1 MEEFL
6 NQFFNFKVFEKKVV
20 IPYWMNK
27 LDKEI
32 YGPYGGKGT
41 THEILEATIK
51 AAKQEGINLH
61 NLDSKEIYSFMKK
74 NRIGIDC
81 SGFAYQILDFWDH
94 QKGGDGIENSVIGAS
109 GMGIRKTDADALT
122 NNINTLPVADYSQ
135 IKTGDLLRL
144 DGGAHVA
151 VIVKYSEDEIVY
163 THISAKTKIEGPHLG
178 KIRIIE
184 KKKGL
189 EEQVWPELAKDGRN
203 YGQRYF
209 CPNLGDGIRRLKI
222 WA

>member
-1 MEEFL
+1 MEPILEKFL

-41 THEILEATIK
+41 PQEILKATIE
-51 AAKQEGINLH
+51 AARQESINLH
-61 NLDSKEIYSFMKK
+61 DLSSGEIYAFMKK

-81 SGFAYQILDFWDH
+81 SGFAYQILNFWDH

-109 GMGIRKTDADALT
+109 GMGIRKTDANALT
-122 NNINTLPVADYSQ
+122 NNINTLPVTDYSQ

-144 DGGAHVA
+144 DNGGHVA
-151 VIVKYSEDEIVY
+151 VIVRYSEDKIVY
-163 THISAKTKIEGPHLG
+163 AHISAKTKIEGPHLEE
-178 KIRIIE
+178 IRII
-184 KKKGL
+184 KSKKGL
-189 EEQVWPELAKDGRN
+189 EDQVWSEKINFR
-203 YGQRYF
+203 
-209 CPNLGDGIRRLKI
+209 PNLGDGVRRLKI